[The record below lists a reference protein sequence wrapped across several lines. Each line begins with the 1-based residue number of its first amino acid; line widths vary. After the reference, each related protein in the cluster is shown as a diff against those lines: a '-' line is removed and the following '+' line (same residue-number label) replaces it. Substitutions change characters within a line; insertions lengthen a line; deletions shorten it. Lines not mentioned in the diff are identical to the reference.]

1 MNSNSYMIPVATK
14 PFDDELKLYNR
25 KNFTFLPGIN
35 SLVGCNG
42 SGKSTLIDCFLT
54 AYLDEHN
61 IEYYKHNDRRTGGH
75 NYMDKLLFTGDMQ
88 GIAQMYMASEGER
101 IVCALD
107 PVFGMLRSRFSKNR
121 GKPYFLIFDAI
132 DSGMSVDEI
141 IEIRDT
147 FLDLIIPDAEKEF
160 GVTLYMIIAANNYE
174 WCADDRIH
182 NIDITNAKELK
193 FTDYSEYKDFILN
206 NRKHKNIQR
215 GVKD

>member
-1 MNSNSYMIPVATK
+1 MSITITVDTK

-25 KNFTFLPGIN
+25 KKFTFQLGIN

-54 AYLDEHN
+54 SYLDKN
-61 IEYYKHNDRRTGGH
+61 DIEYYQHNDRRTGGY
-75 NYMDKLLFTGDMQ
+75 NYMDKLLFTGDMP

-107 PVFGMLRSRFSKNR
+107 PVFGMLRSRFNKNR

-141 IEIRDT
+141 IEIREV
-147 FLDLIIPDAEKEF
+147 FLNTIIPNAITEF
-160 GVTLYMIIAANNYE
+160 GVDLYIVIAANNYE
-174 WCADDRIH
+174 WCADERIH
-182 NIDITNAKELK
+182 NIDITNTNEVK
-193 FTDYSEYKDFILN
+193 FKDYSEYKSFILN
-206 NRKHKNIQR
+206 SRKYKDKQR
-215 GVKD
+215 GTDND